1 MSVSISTVRATQP
14 GTLVAA
20 AAAVGRNHTE
30 LRTIVAGERELL
42 SALQEHWTGRA
53 ASAALAK
60 GLSDIATQERTA
72 RRLLNLQSAL
82 QNGGMQLDALRDALL
97 DLVSTLERFGFA
109 VADDGTVTP
118 EQWLV
123 GRFLDGLADKFTAFL
138 QKMLQL
144 FTDLDENTASAID
157 QAAGPDIP
165 NPPVDVGGQQLQI
178 PSPDTDPTD
187 VKQWWDSLS
196 EQQRQELIAKH
207 PPTLGNLNGIPAEVR
222 DPVNV
227 AVMDDD
233 LDRVEN
239 VAERNHVSADE
250 VTANPGR
257 YGLSDNDIT
266 RYQNARKTQ
275 EGLLHQ
281 AGISDGENRRYSS
294 YSDQEML
301 DRNLRPTMLWAYDP
315 QAFDGK
321 GRAAISIGNPDRAAN
336 TAVIVPGTSASVRDG
351 WLSDGH
357 NDAMNLYDQALHAD
371 AGDPTAVISWMGYD
385 TPESFTD
392 PNIANTGLART
403 GGDALAWDVNSL
415 GVTHEGGVGQ
425 HVTVAGHSYGS
436 TTVADAFANSGMQAN
451 DAVLLGSPG
460 TDVADSA
467 ADFHLN
473 DGKVFVG
480 DASTDPVG
488 WLGEMGDTLPGEL
501 NDSLGN
507 MIGPSAGLGT
517 DPAFE
522 DFGAT
527 RFRAEVP
534 GADMIDPSDH
544 SYYYTVG
551 SESLR
556 GMTEIVTGNSDRLDD
571 LDLLAQPRT
580 ELSLSTP
587 QSADLPIIGEVPLP
601 HVEVE
606 TPAIYDPEWNR
617 PGESVTDDHGYN

>member
-1 MSVSISTVRATQP
+1 MSVSISTVRATHP
-14 GTLVAA
+14 GRLVDAA
-20 AAAVGRNHTE
+20 EAMGRKHTE
-30 LRTIVAGERELL
+30 LQTIIAGERESL
-42 SALQEHWTGRA
+42 SFLQEHWTGQA
-53 ASAALAK
+53 AEAARAK
-60 GLSDIATQERTA
+60 GLSDIAKQERFA

-82 QNGGMQLDALRDALL
+82 QNGGMQLDALRGAIL
-97 DLVSTLERFGFA
+97 DLVSSLDRFGFS

-118 EQWLV
+118 QQWLI

-144 FTDLDENTASAID
+144 FTDLDENTAAAID

-165 NPPVDVGGQQLQI
+165 NPPVDVGGRQLQI
-178 PSPDTDPTD
+178 PSPDTDPAA

-207 PPTLGNLNGIPAEVR
+207 PPILGNLNGIPAEVR

-239 VAERNHVSADE
+239 AAQRNNVSADE
-250 VTANPGR
+250 VAANPGR

-266 RYQNARKTQ
+266 RYQNATKTQ

-281 AGISDGENRRYSS
+281 AGIPSDENRRYSS
-294 YSDQEML
+294 YSAQERL

-321 GRAAISIGNPDRAAN
+321 GRAAVTIGNPDKATN

-357 NDAMNLYDQALHAD
+357 NDAMNLYDQSLHA
-371 AGDPTAVISWMGYD
+371 APGQPTAVMSWMGYN

-392 PNIANTGLART
+392 PNIANTGLSRT
-403 GGDALAWDVNSL
+403 GGDALAWDVNSF
-415 GVTHEGGVGQ
+415 GVTHEAGVPQ

-436 TTVADAFANSGMQAN
+436 TTVADAFANSGMQAD
-451 DAVLLGSPG
+451 DAILLGSPG
-460 TDVADSA
+460 TDVARSA
-467 ADFHLN
+467 ADFHL
-473 DGKVFVG
+473 DGGQVYIG

-488 WLGEMGDTLPGEL
+488 WLGEMGNTLPGNL
-501 NDSLGN
+501 NDSLDN

-534 GADMIDPSDH
+534 GADMIDPGDH
-544 SYYYTVG
+544 SYYYTPG

-556 GMTEIVTGNSDRLDD
+556 SMTEIVTGNSDRLDE

-580 ELSLSTP
+580 ELSLTTP
-587 QSADLPIIGEVPLP
+587 QSVDTPFGEVPLP
-601 HVEVE
+601 RVEVE
-606 TPAIYDPEWNR
+606 TPVIYDPEWKR
-617 PGESVTDDHGYN
+617 AGESVTNDHGY